1 MTTNR
6 TVGKSLAFLTGAVP
20 VSDEGTIEIFAFM
33 EAAEESYRQSG
44 NPAGLADVLAKA
56 KA

>member
-20 VSDEGTIEIFAFM
+20 VSYEGTIEIFAFM
-33 EAAEESYRQSG
+33 EAAEESHRQSG

-56 KA
+56 